1 MNDEIMDGLND
12 NLPRLTG
19 DFLNGLEQ
27 LKNESAARQQGLSEE
42 QPIDQGQGEQTT
54 QPTSTQSS
62 TEQQKLEVPEEEDTR
77 TGVQKFLGYDKELT
91 NKAKRGEKVTFA
103 DTFGKQSADVRNP
116 LNWGNYPAAM
126 GAGMVDFA
134 IDTVN
139 VLPNVAIPKLPKYE
153 SGALQG
159 IREMSGIII
168 PSLYGGMYLKMLGK
182 AAHAK
187 VAWSVGNNPLMRFM
201 GNAGADALAGGIVDR
216 INTVNETD
224 HNAAGSLKAAWP
236 QTYGWIPNN
245 IATLDSDS
253 PEVKRLK
260 NINEG
265 IGLSFVGDILLGG
278 TKVLRELKGIDDAT
292 QWVPKSEGAA
302 EWLAKKNE
310 AARKRGKELTDPA
323 EKEMVINSQKRK
335 DEFTEM
341 GKYNLS
347 ISEDINLDNPI
358 KGVHDI
364 YDDYEV
370 GFRTSDDGGIVS
382 AQFDSVRIAK
392 NIDSV
397 QGRVGSV
404 FTDSALRA
412 GLDLDDAGLGTMR
425 QLSKD
430 LQLDV
435 EWHGKTGKVIT
446 HKEAKEVGEDLAAA
460 LYEMETPEMKRVVDN
475 FLTGVDAD
483 TGIKVL
489 SSEGY
494 VGVFNAISKYFDDY
508 MNMDLARAQAYVST
522 SLAGQVSDMAEGAR
536 LMADSPQAVQRAQEQ
551 VLDRL
556 QYLMNIK
563 AQTSYARGRALNMTN
578 LWNRVKTL
586 DFRNKGGQKNILN
599 NALEYVKKEN
609 AETIDALKKITKESK
624 DAIDLIRM
632 LNKEKPSMLKPLM
645 LAYETTDGN
654 VDTIAKLNRS
664 FQQRTGFFKKAF
676 IDLNPDMP
684 SVLVQATWGNI
695 YNSVLSAIGTPL
707 KAGMSNL
714 ALMIERPIATMAG
727 AIAQGDVATL
737 RRASYM
743 YTVGMVDTLQKA
755 TKHMNVVF
763 RQASRDPSSV
773 EYIMR
778 KDFQVK
784 NTKTLESLQAFAD
797 AKSLEGLDG
806 PAAMMERVN
815 AMNDLAEHPWLRF
828 GANSMTAFD
837 GFTRSFIASVE
848 SRGRAYDALLEKG
861 RKITDKGLKRAS
873 DKVYKEMFDE
883 TGMITDKGVEYASRE
898 IAMNLDNAGVDG
910 INQLLSYA
918 PALKPFLMFPRT
930 AVNMLRF
937 AGSHNPMGLFIN
949 RLNDFRKPFAQMDGS
964 EVERLLRANQVD
976 VDNVNVEAAYETIRA
991 ELKGRKAIGTVSV
1004 FGAVGAFS
1012 MGNLRGNGHYDKT
1025 RQQTRKQLN
1034 WTPRTYKGWDG
1045 KWYSYDGLG
1054 AISDWISLT
1063 ADVMDNLVDGTLDA
1077 PSGEIWLNKMGYILA
1092 TNITNKSFLAG
1103 LEPMNDVL
1111 AGNPAAMNR
1120 WLASF
1125 GSSFV
1130 PGSGL
1135 RNEFSRLFTPQLKEL
1150 EQDFSQLL
1158 ANRNPIAKGGL
1169 PDAYDWVDGGLIRE
1183 TENFWQRLVNTY
1195 SPTFKQSDA
1204 LSPVKQFLI
1213 DVEFDGRP
1221 QLNTNGNGVEYTP
1234 EQRSQVTQLMGKDKL
1249 FAKQV
1254 ERIMNTPEGK
1264 NFRKEY
1270 QKATRNGIDL
1280 DRKNFKNIH
1289 RMLKRALRS
1298 AQNQAETRIAERGIV
1313 EKKQYYNKSIENAQ
1327 RKGDIEEITR
1337 LQKEARRLN

>member
-1 MNDEIMDGLND
+1 MNDEIMDELNEAV
-12 NLPRLTG
+12 PRLT
-19 DFLNGLEQ
+19 
-27 LKNESAARQQGLSEE
+27 ESALNSMDQFQQEAAYRQQELAVETE
-42 QPIDQGQGEQTT
+42 DQGQTGETS
-54 QPTSTQSS
+54 QPTSTGS
-62 TEQQKLEVPEEEDTR
+62 TEQITPQDRGPTR
-77 TGVQKFLGYDKELT
+77 KELDERL
-91 NKAKRGEKVTFA
+91 KAKAASGERITFA
-103 DTFGKQSADVRNP
+103 DTFGGQSADLRNP
-116 LNWGNYPAAM
+116 LNWGNYASAM
-126 GAGMVDFA
+126 GAGVTDFA

-139 VLPNVAIPKLPKYE
+139 ILPHVAIPKLPKYE
-153 SGALQG
+153 SATLQG
-159 IREMSGIII
+159 IREISSIVI
-168 PSLYGGMYLKMLGK
+168 PSLYGGMWLKGLGR

-236 QTYGWIPNN
+236 QTYGWIPDN

-253 PEVKRLK
+253 PEVKRMK
-260 NINEG
+260 NVNEG
-265 IGLSFVGDILLGG
+265 IGLSFFGDILLGG
-278 TKVLRELKGIDDAT
+278 TKVIRELKGIDDAT
-292 QWVPKSEGAA
+292 QWVPKSEQAK
-302 EWLAKKNE
+302 EWVNKKNAKKVISD
-310 AARKRGKELTDPA
+310 DPA
-323 EKEMVINSQKRK
+323 ENEMIINSQKRK
-335 DEFTEM
+335 EQFTEM

-347 ISEDINLDNPI
+347 QSIDLDNPV

-364 YDDYEV
+364 YEDYEL
-370 GFRTSDDGGIVS
+370 GFRTADDGGIVI
-382 AQFDSVRIAK
+382 AQYDAVRISK

-404 FTDSALRA
+404 FTDSALKE
-412 GLDLDDAGLGTMR
+412 GLNLDDAGLGTMR
-425 QLSKD
+425 ELSKD

-435 EWHGKTGKVIT
+435 EWHGQTGKVIT
-446 HKEAKEVGEDLAAA
+446 HKEATEVGEDLAAA
-460 LYEMETPEMKRVVDN
+460 LYEMDTPEMKRVIDN
-475 FLTGVDAD
+475 FLTGTDAD

-489 SSEGY
+489 NTEGY
-494 VGVFNAISKYFDDY
+494 VGVFNAIKKYFDDY

-536 LMADSPQAVQRAQEQ
+536 LMEDAPLAVQRAQEQ
-551 VLDRL
+551 ILDRL
-556 QYLMNIK
+556 QYLMNVK

-578 LWNRVKTL
+578 LWNRIKTL
-586 DFRNKGGQKNILN
+586 DFKKKGGKKNILN
-599 NALEYVKKEN
+599 NALEYVKKEKK
-609 AETIDALKKITKESK
+609 ETIDNLKKITLESK
-624 DAIDLIRM
+624 EAIDLIRM

-654 VDTIAKLNRS
+654 VNTIGKLNKY
-664 FQQRTGFFKKAF
+664 FQESTGIFKKAF
-676 IDLNPDMP
+676 IDRSPDMP
-684 SVLVQATWGNI
+684 SVVVQGAWGNI

-755 TKHMNVVF
+755 TKHMNTVF

-778 KDFQVK
+778 KDFQIK
-784 NTKTLESLQAFAD
+784 NAKTLESLNAYAD
-797 AKSLEGLDG
+797 AKALEGFDG
-806 PAAMMERVN
+806 PKAMMARVE

-848 SRGRAYDALLEKG
+848 SRGRAYDALIEKG
-861 RKITDKGLKRAS
+861 RKVTDKSLKRAS
-873 DKVYKEMFDE
+873 NKLYKEMFDE
-883 TGMITDKGVEYASRE
+883 NGMITDKGVEYASRE
-898 IAMNLDNAGVDG
+898 IAMNLDNPGVDG
-910 INQLLSYA
+910 INDLLSYA

-930 AVNMLRF
+930 AINMLRF
-937 AGSHNPMGLFIN
+937 AGSHNPLGLFIN
-949 RLNDFRKPFAQMDGS
+949 RLNDFKKPFALMDGS

-976 VDNVNVEAAYETIRA
+976 VDSVNIEAAYETIRA
-991 ELKGRKAIGTVSV
+991 ELKGRKAIGTLSV
-1004 FGAVGAFS
+1004 FGAFGLYSADS
-1012 MGNLRGNGHYDKT
+1012 LRGNGHYDKT
-1025 RQQTRKQLN
+1025 RQQTRKQLG

-1054 AISDWISLT
+1054 AISDWIALT
-1063 ADVMDNLVDGTLDA
+1063 ADVMDNIVDGTLDE
-1077 PSGEIWLNKMGYILA
+1077 PSAELWLNKMGYILA

-1135 RNEFSRLFTPQLKEL
+1135 RNEFSRLFTPQLKEV
-1150 EQDFSQLL
+1150 EQDFTQLL

-1183 TENFWQRLVNTY
+1183 PLNFWQRLVNTY
-1195 SPTFKQSDA
+1195 SPTFKQTDS

-1249 FAKQV
+1249 FAKEV
-1254 ERIMNTPEGK
+1254 ERIMNTKEGK
-1264 NFRKEY
+1264 NFRNEFK
-1270 QKATRNGIDL
+1270 KATRNGIAL
-1280 DRKNFKNIH
+1280 DRKDFKNIH
-1289 RMLKRALRS
+1289 RMLRKALRT
-1298 AQNQAETRIAERGIV
+1298 AQNSAELRIAERGIV
-1313 EKKQYYNKSIENAQ
+1313 EKKQYYNKSIEKAQ
-1327 RKGDIEEITR
+1327 RRGDIEEILR
-1337 LQKEARRLN
+1337 LQNEAKRIN

>member
-1 MNDEIMDGLND
+1 MNDPIMDGLNE

-19 DFLNGLEQ
+19 EFLNNLEQ
-27 LKNESAARQQGLSEE
+27 LKNEAATRQQVLTD
-42 QPIDQGQGEQTT
+42 QTDQGQGEQTSS
-54 QPTSTQSS
+54 TSTDSS
-62 TEQQKLEVPEEEDTR
+62 TEQQQLNVPEEGGSALGPTR
-77 TGVQKFLGYDKELT
+77 KETQQQLEE
-91 NKAKRGEKVTFA
+91 KIRSGEQVTFS
-103 DTFGKQSADVRNP
+103 DTFSKQSADVRNP
-116 LNWGNYPAAM
+116 LNWANYPAAM

-139 VLPNVAIPKLPKYE
+139 ILPHVAIPKLPKYE
-153 SGALQG
+153 SGVLQG
-159 IREMSGIII
+159 VREISSIVI
-168 PSLYGGMYLKMLGK
+168 PSLYGGMWLKGLGR

-187 VAWSVGNNPLMRFM
+187 VAWSVGNNPLMKFM
-201 GNAGADALAGGIVDR
+201 GTAGADAFAGGIVDR

-236 QTYGWIPNN
+236 QTYGWIPDN

-253 PEVKRLK
+253 PEIKRQK

-265 IGLSFVGDILLGG
+265 IGLSFMGDILLGG
-278 TKVLRELKGIDDAT
+278 TKVIRELKGIDDAT
-292 QWVPKSEGAA
+292 QWRPKSEAA
-302 EWLAKKNE
+302 KEWVNKKNAKKVYSE
-310 AARKRGKELTDPA
+310 DPA
-323 EKEMVINSQKRK
+323 ENEMIINSKKRK
-335 DEFTEM
+335 DQFTEM
-341 GKYNLS
+341 GKYNLTQS
-347 ISEDINLDNPI
+347 VDLDNPI

-370 GFRTSDDGGIVS
+370 GFRTADDGGIVS
-382 AQFDSVRIAK
+382 ASFDAVRITK

-404 FTDSALRA
+404 FTDSALRD
-412 GLDLDDAGLGTMR
+412 GLNLDDAGLGTMR

-430 LQLDV
+430 LQLDI
-435 EWHGKTGKVIT
+435 EWHGQTGKVIT
-446 HKEAKEVGEDLAAA
+446 QKEVKEVGEDLAAA
-460 LYEMETPEMKRVVDN
+460 LYEMETPELKRVMEN

-483 TGIKVL
+483 TGIRVL

-494 VGVFNAISKYFDDY
+494 VGVFNAIKKYFDDY
-508 MNMDLARAQAYVST
+508 LNMDLARAQAYVST
-522 SLAGQVSDMAEGAR
+522 SLGGQVSDLAEGAR
-536 LMADSPQAVQRAQEQ
+536 LMEDAPQAVQRAQEQ

-578 LWNRVKTL
+578 IWNRIKTL
-586 DFRNKGGQKNILN
+586 DFSKKGGKKNILN
-599 NALEYVKKEN
+599 NALEYVKKEKT
-609 AETIDALKKITKESK
+609 ETIEALKKITKESR

-645 LAYETTDGN
+645 MTYEVTDGN
-654 VDTIAKLNRS
+654 VDTISKLNRY
-664 FQQRTGFFKKAF
+664 FQESTGIFKKAF
-676 IDLNPDMP
+676 IDRNPDMP
-684 SVLVQATWGNI
+684 SVVVQGAWGNI

-755 TKHMNVVF
+755 TKHMNIVF

-778 KDFQVK
+778 KDFQIK
-784 NTKTLESLQAFAD
+784 NVKTLEALNAFAD
-797 AKSLEGLDG
+797 AKALEGFDG
-806 PAAMMERVN
+806 PKAMMTRVE

-848 SRGRAYDALLEKG
+848 ARGRAYDTLLDKG
-861 RKITDKGLKRAS
+861 GKITNKKLKRAG

-883 TGMITDKGVEYASRE
+883 NGMITDKGVEYASRE
-898 IAMNLDNAGVDG
+898 IAMNLDNPGVDG
-910 INQLLSYA
+910 INTLLSYA
-918 PALKPFLMFPRT
+918 PAFKPFLMFPRT
-930 AVNMLRF
+930 AINMLRF
-937 AGSHNPMGLFIN
+937 AGSHNPLGLFVN
-949 RLNDFRKPFAQMDGS
+949 RLNDFRRPFAQMDGS

-976 VDNVNVEAAYETIRA
+976 IDNVNIEAAYETIRA
-991 ELKGRKAIGTVSV
+991 ELKGRKAIGTLAV
-1004 FGAVGAFS
+1004 FSAVGLFS
-1012 MGNLRGNGHYDKT
+1012 ANSLRGNGHFDKT
-1025 RQQTRKQLN
+1025 RQQTRKQLG
-1034 WTPRTYKGWDG
+1034 WTPRTYQGWDG

-1054 AISDWISLT
+1054 AISDWIALT
-1063 ADVMDNLVDGTLDA
+1063 ADVMDNFDTLDE
-1077 PSGEIWLNKMGYILA
+1077 PTLELNLNKMGYILA

-1150 EQDFSQLL
+1150 EQDFTQLL

-1183 TENFWQRLVNTY
+1183 PENFWQRLVNTY
-1195 SPTFKQSDA
+1195 SPTFKQSDS

-1254 ERIMNTPEGK
+1254 EQIMNTPEGK
-1264 NFRKEY
+1264 TFRAEFK
-1270 QKATRNGIDL
+1270 KASRNGIDL
-1280 DRKNFKNIH
+1280 DRKDFKNIH
-1289 RMLKRALRS
+1289 RLLRRALRN
-1298 AQNQAETRIAERGIV
+1298 AQNQAEVRIAERGIV
-1313 EKKQYYNKSIENAQ
+1313 EKKQYYNKSIEAAQ
-1327 RKGDIEEITR
+1327 RRGDIDEIIR
-1337 LQKEARRLN
+1337 LQKEAQRIN

>member
-1 MNDEIMDGLND
+1 MSQPITDELNN
-12 NLPRLTG
+12 NLPQLTG
-19 DFLNGLEQ
+19 EFLNNLEQ
-27 LKNESAARQQGLSEE
+27 LKNEAAARQQMLTD
-42 QPIDQGQGEQTT
+42 PNAVDQGQT
-54 QPTSTQSS
+54 QNEFSDTSNTDS
-62 TEQQKLEVPEEEDTR
+62 TESNNIENTIEP
-77 TGVQKFLGYDKELT
+77 VQKEGQALSRKDNEERINEKIR
-91 NKAKRGEKVTFA
+91 KGEKVTFA
-103 DTFGKQSADVRNP
+103 DTFAHNRADLRNP
-116 LNWGNYPAAM
+116 LNWANYPAAM
-126 GAGMVDFA
+126 GAGITDFA

-139 VLPNVAIPKLPKYE
+139 MLPGVSLPKLPKYE
-153 SGALQG
+153 SATLQG
-159 IREMSGIII
+159 IREISGIVI
-168 PSLYGGMYLKMLGK
+168 PSLYGGMWLKGLGK

-187 VAWSVGNNPLMRFM
+187 VAWSVGNNPLMKFM
-201 GNAGADALAGGIVDR
+201 GNAGADVVAGGVVDR
-216 INTVNETD
+216 INTVNMTD

-236 QTYGWIPNN
+236 QTYGWIPDN

-253 PEVKRLK
+253 PETKRMK

-265 IGLSFVGDILLGG
+265 IGLSFFGDILLGG
-278 TKVLRELKGIDDAT
+278 TKLVRELKGIDDAA
-292 QWVPKSEGAA
+292 QWVPKSENAK
-302 EWLAKKNE
+302 EWVAKKN
-310 AARKRGKELTDPA
+310 AAKKGKESADSV
-323 EKEMVINSQKRK
+323 EQEMVINSQKRK
-335 DEFTEM
+335 EQFTEM

-347 ISEDINLDNPI
+347 ITEDINLDNPI

-364 YDDYEV
+364 YDDYEI
-370 GFRTSDDGGIVS
+370 GFRTADDGGIVS
-382 AQFDSVRIAK
+382 AQFDAVRIAK

-412 GLDLDDAGLGTMR
+412 GLNLDDAGLGTMR
-425 QLSKD
+425 ELSKD

-435 EWHGKTGKVIT
+435 EWHGQTGKVIT
-446 HKEAKEVGEDLAAA
+446 HKQAKEVGEDLAAA
-460 LYEMETPEMKRVVDN
+460 LYEMETPEMKRVVEN

-494 VGVFNAISKYFDDY
+494 VGVFNAIKKYFDDY
-508 MNMDLARAQAYVST
+508 MNMDLARAQAYIGT
-522 SLAGQVSDMAEGAR
+522 SLAGQVSDLAEGAR
-536 LMADSPQAVQRAQEQ
+536 LMEDAPQAVQRAQEQ

-556 QYLMNIK
+556 QYLMNLK

-578 LWNRVKTL
+578 LWNRIRTL
-586 DFRNKGGQKNILN
+586 DFSKKGGKKNILN
-599 NALEYVKKEN
+599 NALEYVKKEKK
-609 AETIDALKKITKESK
+609 ETIDALKKITKESK

-645 LAYETTDGN
+645 MMYEITDGK
-654 VDTIAKLNRS
+654 VDTIAKLNRQ
-664 FQQRTGFFKKAF
+664 FTERTGLFKKAF

-684 SVLVQATWGNI
+684 SVLVQAGWGNI

-714 ALMIERPIATMAG
+714 ALMIERPIATFAG
-727 AIAQGDVATL
+727 AMIQGDVATL

-755 TKHMNVVF
+755 TQHMNIVF
-763 RQASRDPSSV
+763 RQASRNPSSV

-778 KDFQVK
+778 KDFQIK
-784 NTKTLESLQAFAD
+784 NTKTLEALNAYAD
-797 AKSLEGLDG
+797 AKALEGFDG
-806 PAAMMERVN
+806 PKAMMARVE

-848 SRGRAYDALLEKG
+848 SRGRAYDALINKG
-861 RKITDKGLKRAS
+861 TKVTDAKLKKAS
-873 DKVYKEMFDE
+873 NKLYREMFDD

-898 IAMNLDNAGVDG
+898 IAMNLDNPGVDG
-910 INQLLSYA
+910 INTLLTYA
-918 PALKPFLMFPRT
+918 PAFKPFLMFPRT

-937 AGSHNPMGLFIN
+937 AGSHNPMGLFID
-949 RLNDFRKPFAQMDGS
+949 RLNSFSKPFAQMDGS
-964 EVERLLRANQVD
+964 EVERLLRANQID
-976 VDNVNVEAAYETIRA
+976 VDSVNVEAAYETIRA
-991 ELKGRKAIGTVSV
+991 ELKGRKAIGTLSV
-1004 FGAVGAFS
+1004 FSAIGLFTMDG
-1012 MGNLRGNGHYDKT
+1012 LRGNGIYDKT
-1025 RQQTRKQLN
+1025 RQQTRKQLG

-1054 AISDWISLT
+1054 AISDWIALT

-1077 PSGEIWLNKMGYILA
+1077 PSGELWFNKMGYILA

-1125 GSSFV
+1125 GSSFI

-1158 ANRNPIAKGGL
+1158 ANRNPIAKDGL
-1169 PDAYDWVDGGLIRE
+1169 PDSYDWVDGGLIRE
-1183 TENFWQRLVNTY
+1183 PLNFWQRLVNTY

-1204 LSPVKQFLI
+1204 LSPEKQFLI
-1213 DVEFDGRP
+1213 DIEFDGRP
-1221 QLNTNGNGVEYTP
+1221 QLNTNGNGVEYSP
-1234 EQRSQVTQLMGKDKL
+1234 EQRSQVTYLMGKDKL
-1249 FAKQV
+1249 FQK
-1254 ERIMNTPEGK
+1254 EIKRIMNTPEGK
-1264 NFRKEY
+1264 TFRAEFK
-1270 QKATRNGIDL
+1270 KAIQNGIEL
-1280 DRKNFKNIH
+1280 DKSQFKNIH
-1289 RMLKRALRS
+1289 RMLKRALRK
-1298 AQNQAETRIAERGIV
+1298 AQNIAEARIAEKGIV
-1313 EKKQYYNKSIENAQ
+1313 DKKQYYNKAIENAE
-1327 RKGDIEEITR
+1327 RKGDLDEIIR
-1337 LQKEARRLN
+1337 LQNEARRLN

>member
-1 MNDEIMDGLND
+1 MNDPIMDGLNE
-12 NLPRLTG
+12 NMPRLTE
-19 DFLNGLEQ
+19 DFLNGMQE
-27 LKNESAARQQGLSEE
+27 LKDETAARQQGLSD
-42 QPIDQGQGEQTT
+42 PSAVDQGQVEQTP
-54 QPTSTQSS
+54 QPTSTTSS
-62 TEQQKLEVPEEEDTR
+62 TEQKIKPQDKQPED
-77 TGVQKFLGYDKELT
+77 G
-91 NKAKRGEKVTFA
+91 TFA
-103 DTFGKQSADVRNP
+103 SNFAGQSADLRNP
-116 LNWGNYPAAM
+116 LNWSKYPAAM

-139 VLPNVAIPKLPKYE
+139 ILPHVAIPKLPKYE
-153 SGALQG
+153 SGVLQG
-159 IREMSGIII
+159 IREISGIVI
-168 PSLYGGMYLKMLGK
+168 PSLYGGMWLKGLGR

-187 VAWSVGNNPLMRFM
+187 VAWGVGNNPLMKFI

-224 HNAAGSLKAAWP
+224 HNAAGSLKASWP
-236 QTYGWIPNN
+236 QTYGWIPDN

-253 PEVKRLK
+253 PEVKRMK
-260 NINEG
+260 NVNEG
-265 IGLSFVGDILLGG
+265 IGLSFFGDIFLGG
-278 TKVLRELKGIDDAT
+278 TKVIRELKGIDDAT
-292 QWVPKSEGAA
+292 QWVPKSEKAKQ
-302 EWLAKKNE
+302 WVAKKN
-310 AARKRGKELTDPA
+310 AKKTVSSDPV
-323 EKEMVINSQKRK
+323 ENEMVINSQKRK
-335 DEFTEM
+335 EQFTEM
-341 GKYNLS
+341 GKYNLNES
-347 ISEDINLDNPI
+347 VDLDNPI

-370 GFRTSDDGGIVS
+370 GFRTADDGGIVS
-382 AQFDSVRIAK
+382 AQFDAVRISK

-404 FTDSALRA
+404 FTDSALRN
-412 GLDLDDAGLGTMR
+412 GLNLDDAGLGTMR

-435 EWHGKTGKVIT
+435 EWHGQTGKVIT

-460 LYEMETPEMKRVVDN
+460 LYEMETPEMKRVVEN
-475 FLTGVDAD
+475 FMTGVDAD

-494 VGVFNAISKYFDDY
+494 VGVFNAIKKYFDDY

-536 LMADSPQAVQRAQEQ
+536 LMEDAPQAVQRAQEQ

-578 LWNRVKTL
+578 IFNRIKTL
-586 DFRNKGGQKNILN
+586 DFSKKGGKKNILN
-599 NALEYVKKEN
+599 NALEYVKKEKQ
-609 AETIDALKKITKESK
+609 ETIDALKKITKESK

-654 VDTIAKLNRS
+654 VDTISKLNRY
-664 FQQRTGFFKKAF
+664 FQESTGIFKKAF
-676 IDLNPDMP
+676 IDLNPEMP
-684 SVLVQATWGNI
+684 SVVVQGAWGNI

-727 AIAQGDVATL
+727 AIAQGDVASL

-778 KDFQVK
+778 KDFQIK
-784 NTKTLESLQAFAD
+784 NAKTLESLQSYAD
-797 AKSLEGLDG
+797 AKSLEGFDG
-806 PAAMMERVN
+806 PQAMMARVE

-848 SRGRAYDALLEKG
+848 SRGRAYDALVDKG
-861 RKITDKGLKRAS
+861 KKFTDKKLKRAG
-873 DKVYKEMFDE
+873 DKIYKEMFDE
-883 TGMITDKGVEYASRE
+883 NGMITDKGVEYASRE
-898 IAMNLDNAGVDG
+898 IAMNLDNPGVDG
-910 INQLLSYA
+910 INSLLSYA

-930 AVNMLRF
+930 AINMLRF
-937 AGSHNPMGLFIN
+937 AGSHNPMGLFID
-949 RLNDFRKPFAQMDGS
+949 RLNSFKKPFAQMDGS

-976 VDNVNVEAAYETIRA
+976 VDSVNIEAAYETIRA
-991 ELKGRKAIGTVSV
+991 ELKGRKAIGTLAV
-1004 FGAVGAFS
+1004 FGAIGSFS

-1025 RQQTRKQLN
+1025 RQQTRKQLGY
-1034 WTPRTYKGWDG
+1034 TPRTYKGWDG

-1054 AISDWISLT
+1054 AISDWIALT
-1063 ADVMDNLVDGTLDA
+1063 ADVMDNFDTLDE
-1077 PSGEIWLNKMGYILA
+1077 PTLELHLNKMGYILA

-1150 EQDFSQLL
+1150 EQDFTQLL

-1183 TENFWQRLVNTY
+1183 PENFWQRLVNTY
-1195 SPTFKQSDA
+1195 SPTFKQSDS

-1264 NFRKEY
+1264 NFRTEFK
-1270 QKATRNGIDL
+1270 KASRNGVDL
-1280 DRKNFKNIH
+1280 DRKQFKNIH
-1289 RMLKRALRS
+1289 RLLRRALRN
-1298 AQNQAETRIAERGIV
+1298 AQNQAEVRIAERGIV
-1313 EKKQYYNKSIENAQ
+1313 EKKQYYNKSIEAAQ
-1327 RKGDIEEITR
+1327 RRGDIDEIIR
-1337 LQKEARRLN
+1337 LQKEANQL

>member
-1 MNDEIMDGLND
+1 MNDPIMDGLNE
-12 NLPRLTG
+12 NLPQLTG
-19 DFLNGLEQ
+19 DFLNGLQQ
-27 LKNESAARQQGLSEE
+27 LKDEAAARQQGLTD
-42 QPIDQGQGEQTT
+42 PNAVDQGQTEQTQQPTSTESSTEQTT
-54 QPTSTQSS
+54 QPQAI
-62 TEQQKLEVPEEEDTR
+62 EK
-77 TGVQKFLGYDKELT
+77 K
-91 NKAKRGEKVTFA
+91 EKVGFEKA
-103 DTFGKQSADVRNP
+103 FSEQSADIRNP
-116 LNWGNYPAAM
+116 LNWSNYPAAM
-126 GAGMVDFA
+126 GAGVVDFA

-139 VLPNVAIPKLPKYE
+139 ILPHVAIPKLPKYE
-153 SGALQG
+153 SGVLQG
-159 IREMSGIII
+159 VREISGIVI
-168 PSLYGGMYLKMLGK
+168 PSLYGGMWLKGLGR

-187 VAWSVGNNPLMRFM
+187 VGWAVGNNPLMKFM
-201 GNAGADALAGGIVDR
+201 GPAGADALAGGIVDR
-216 INTVNETD
+216 INTVNEED

-236 QTYGWIPNN
+236 QTYGWIPDN

-253 PEVKRLK
+253 PEVKRMK
-260 NINEG
+260 NVNEG
-265 IGLSFVGDILLGG
+265 IGLSFFGDILLGG
-278 TKVLRELKGIDDAT
+278 TKVIRELKGIDDAT
-292 QWVPKSEGAA
+292 QWVPKSEKAK
-302 EWLAKKNE
+302 EWVAKKNAKKIVSE
-310 AARKRGKELTDPA
+310 DPA
-323 EKEMVINSQKRK
+323 ENEMIINSQKRK
-335 DEFTEM
+335 DQFTEM
-341 GKYNLS
+341 GKYNLNES
-347 ISEDINLDNPI
+347 VDLDNPI

-370 GFRTSDDGGIVS
+370 GFRTADDGGIVS
-382 AQFDSVRIAK
+382 AQFDAVRITK

-404 FTDSALRA
+404 FTDSALRN
-412 GLDLDDAGLGTMR
+412 GLNLDDAGLGTMR
-425 QLSKD
+425 ELSKD

-435 EWHGKTGKVIT
+435 EWHGQTGKVIT

-460 LYEMETPEMKRVVDN
+460 LYEMDTPELKRVIEN
-475 FLTGVDAD
+475 FMTGVDAD
-483 TGIKVL
+483 TGIRVL

-494 VGVFNAISKYFDDY
+494 VGVFNAIKKYFDDY

-536 LMADSPQAVQRAQEQ
+536 LMEDAPQAVQRAQEQ
-551 VLDRL
+551 ILDRL

-578 LWNRVKTL
+578 IWNRIKTL
-586 DFRNKGGQKNILN
+586 DFSKKGGKKNILN
-599 NALEYVKKEN
+599 NALEYVKKEKK
-609 AETIDALKKITKESK
+609 ETIDALKKITKESK

-654 VDTIAKLNRS
+654 VDTISKLNRY
-664 FQQRTGFFKKAF
+664 FQESTGIFKKAF
-676 IDLNPDMP
+676 IDLNPQMP
-684 SVLVQATWGNI
+684 SVVVQGAWGNI

-714 ALMIERPIATMAG
+714 ALMIERPIATLAG

-778 KDFQVK
+778 KDFQIK
-784 NTKTLESLQAFAD
+784 NAKTLESLQAFAD

-806 PAAMMERVN
+806 PAAMMTRVE
-815 AMNDLAEHPWLRF
+815 ALNDLAEHPWLRF

-848 SRGRAYDALLEKG
+848 SRGRAYDALIEKG
-861 RKITDKGLKRAS
+861 RKVTDKSLKRAS
-873 DKVYKEMFDE
+873 NKLYKEMFDE
-883 TGMITDKGVEYASRE
+883 NGMITDKGVEYASRE
-898 IAMNLDNAGVDG
+898 IAMNLDNPGVDG
-910 INQLLSYA
+910 INSLLSYA
-918 PALKPFLMFPRT
+918 PAFKPFLMFPRT

-937 AGSHNPMGLFIN
+937 AGSHNPMGLFID
-949 RLNDFRKPFAQMDGS
+949 RLNAFRKPFAQMDGS
-964 EVERLLRANQVD
+964 EVERLLRANQID
-976 VDNVNVEAAYETIRA
+976 VDSVNIEAAYETIRA
-991 ELKGRKAIGTVSV
+991 ELKGRKAIGTLSV
-1004 FGAVGAFS
+1004 FGAIGAFS

-1025 RQQTRKQLN
+1025 RQQTRKQLG

-1054 AISDWISLT
+1054 AISDWIALT
-1063 ADVMDNLVDGTLDA
+1063 ADVMDNFDTLDE
-1077 PSGEIWLNKMGYILA
+1077 PTLELNLNKMGYILA

-1150 EQDFSQLL
+1150 EQDFTQLL

-1169 PDAYDWVDGGLIRE
+1169 PDAYDWVDGGLIRYP
-1183 TENFWQRLVNTY
+1183 ENFWQRLVNVY
-1195 SPTFKQSDA
+1195 SPSFKQSDA

-1213 DVEFDGRP
+1213 DIEFDGRP

-1234 EQRSQVTQLMGKDKL
+1234 AQRSQVTDLMGRDKL
-1249 FAKQV
+1249 FAKQI
-1254 ERIMNTPEGK
+1254 ERIMNSPEGK
-1264 NFRKEY
+1264 TFRAEFK
-1270 QKATRNGIDL
+1270 KASRNGIDL
-1280 DRKNFKNIH
+1280 DRTQFKNIH
-1289 RMLKRALRS
+1289 RILKRALRN
-1298 AQNQAETRIAERGIV
+1298 AQNQAEIRIAERGIV
-1313 EKKQYYNKSIENAQ
+1313 EKKQYYNKSIEAAQ
-1327 RKGDIEEITR
+1327 RRGDIEEIIR
-1337 LQKEARRLN
+1337 LQKEAQRLN